1 MNLGKYE
8 YIGINHSFLYLP
20 YLTLPYLTLPFPFSF
35 PFSFPFPYIPI
46 YIKDFTYLYFLP
58 NPKVYLNLLPIP
70 NNKVEQNSRT
80 EQTEQTE

>member
-20 YLTLPYLTLPFPFSF
+20 YLTLPFPFSFSF

-46 YIKDFTYLYFLP
+46 YIKKFHLLILP
-58 NPKVYLNLLPIP
+58 
-70 NNKVEQNSRT
+70 T
-80 EQTEQTE
+80 